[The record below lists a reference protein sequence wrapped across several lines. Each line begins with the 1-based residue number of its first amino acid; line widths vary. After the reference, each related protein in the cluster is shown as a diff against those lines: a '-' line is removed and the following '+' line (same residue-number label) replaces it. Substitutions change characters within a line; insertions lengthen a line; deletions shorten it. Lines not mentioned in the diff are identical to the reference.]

1 MAAVYGYSD
10 LGDLT
15 SKMDIKESDADAT
28 AGGSTAKGAL
38 IEDEEFGQEAGIE
51 QLDNDLPP
59 HACRY
64 VTM

>member
-10 LGDLT
+10 LGDLA
-15 SKMDIKESDADAT
+15 SKMDIKDTTDAN
-28 AGGSTAKGAL
+28 GGSTAKGAL

-51 QLDNDLPP
+51 QLDNDLPA